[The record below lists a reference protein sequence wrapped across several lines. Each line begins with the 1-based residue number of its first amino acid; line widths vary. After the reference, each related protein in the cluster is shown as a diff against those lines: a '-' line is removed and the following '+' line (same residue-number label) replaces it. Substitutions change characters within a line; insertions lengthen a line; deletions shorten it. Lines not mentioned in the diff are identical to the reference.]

1 MPFDWRFGRALC
13 ASWSEWTSF
22 PRCGN
27 GLTDDLVGVD
37 QRPAP
42 GPVKPLK
49 RLEKVSLPPIEQQQ
63 VPVQGDPL
71 TVLSAQCRAHPL
83 QRTGL
88 PPIRLFDA
96 NTCSALLEAEAEH

>member
-49 RLEKVSLPPIEQQQ
+49 RLEKGSLRPIEQQQ
-63 VPVQGDPL
+63 VPVKVDPL
-71 TVLSAQCRAHPL
+71 TVLSAQCRAHP
-83 QRTGL
+83 RESTGR
-88 PPIRLFDA
+88 PPCRLFA
-96 NTCSALLEAEAEH
+96 ASNGSPLRM